1 MIFKVNSL
9 HLSCLW
15 GDGLAFQPRLLS
27 LASCFNHRL
36 LAGRFSGFWS
46 DSEIWGAPPR
56 RSSLR
61 TLHAAHDLIAER
73 TRSLSC
79 SVSFSSFASSWKTK
93 WLQSW
98 NMWAIIFSSSA
109 CHKETNTERR
119 RAYATG
125 VCVGD
130 NTCGRVSTYSI
141 IASLKSFLIPSCRG
155 NTG

>member
-27 LASCFNHRL
+27 CASCFNHRL

-46 DSEIWGAPPR
+46 DSEIRGAPPR

-61 TLHAAHDLIAER
+61 TLHTAHDLIAER

-79 SVSFSSFASSWKTK
+79 SASFFSFVSSWKTK

-98 NMWAIIFSSSA
+98 NMRAIIFSSSA
-109 CHKETNTERR
+109 TKRR
-119 RAYATG
+119 IQRAAASVRYGCLRGWQHVWA
-125 VCVGD
+125 CVYLQYNRFIEILPD
-130 NTCGRVSTYSI
+130 SE
-141 IASLKSFLIPSCRG
+141 LPW
-155 NTG
+155 